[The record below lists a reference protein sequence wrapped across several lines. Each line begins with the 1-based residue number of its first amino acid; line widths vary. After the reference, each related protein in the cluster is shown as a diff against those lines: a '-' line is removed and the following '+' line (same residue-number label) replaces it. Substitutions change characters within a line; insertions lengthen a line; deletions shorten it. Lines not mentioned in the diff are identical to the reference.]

1 MKQGRGRAAFVLA
14 ALVAAA
20 VLLVISAAAEE
31 AGAFSWK
38 CPEEIRKDATGLWD
52 YGVLEDGTA
61 VITGFTI
68 DGTNLKIPDEVDGIP
83 VTAVARAPLD
93 KPDYTKMRA
102 VKKVSLPKGLK
113 AIEQQAFEYFSAMN
127 TINIPGGIETI
138 GYAAFR
144 ECRSL
149 KNITIPESVVSIGDE
164 AFSKCSSLASPKL
177 PSSLARIGNR
187 VFYQCGKITNV
198 KLPASVRTVGDYAF
212 AYCQVGKLSLEEGLE
227 EIGEGAFLGHKLRE
241 ITLPSTLKS
250 VGNRAF
256 QPDGNKGIKS
266 VTFNSASVRIGT
278 GVFGYDDGWSRFYRK
293 LQSGET
299 DLKKEDYDKNDPENW
314 IDYYRDSDSFGQD
327 TITVSCYPGSTAD
340 LAYQYHVSKKY
351 LKGGEG
357 NAATAAAE
365 RVFRAGQYTNADRVY
380 ELVIPEGV
388 EELEDYAFAELGTL
402 NKITLPST
410 LTRIGAHAFENCV
423 GLNEVVIGAKA
434 MAEIGEAAFSGC
446 VELKSITIP
455 DGITEIGNS
464 AFKQCRKLETVKMP
478 KNGVTRIGDRAFY
491 GCAALK
497 ALALCPETES
507 IGKEAFMNCGV
518 PALTLPDS
526 VASVG
531 RRAFYASGLTSLK
544 FPAGMEEIPESLC
557 AYSAKLATVT
567 LPKQVR
573 RIGREAFYKCPVSSL
588 ALPEGLE
595 SIGERAFAFDS
606 AYALQQ
612 YGVNKYVSKL
622 RNLKLPASLKV
633 IEKEAFLANDAL
645 SSVSF
650 AKGCGLEEIG
660 ESAFAYCL
668 RLGSLEIPNSVRT
681 VGDSAFNRCVTL
693 RNVTVGAGVETL
705 GKGVFE
711 HCVKMTRLAFTAS
724 PKEIGKDLV
733 KNHGSRLT
741 VICPG
746 TDTEIYAYFQA
757 NFKKVK
763 IQVPKKK

>member
-1 MKQGRGRAAFVLA
+1 MKRGRILFALA
-14 ALVAAA
+14 ALAAA
-20 VLLVISAAAEE
+20 VLLVFSAAAEE
-31 AGAFSWK
+31 AAASSWK
-38 CPEEIRKDATGLWD
+38 CPEEIRKDASGLWD

-68 DGTNLKIPDEVDGIP
+68 DGTSLKIPDEVDGIP

-93 KPDYTKMRA
+93 KPDYAKMRA

-113 AIEQQAFEYFSAMN
+113 AIEQQAFEFFSAMD
-127 TINIPGGIETI
+127 TVNIPAGVETI

-149 KNITIPESVVSIGDE
+149 KSITIPAGVVSIGDE

-177 PSSLARIGNR
+177 PSSLDRIGNR
-187 VFYQCGKITNV
+187 VFYQCGKITSV
-198 KLPASVRTVGDYAF
+198 KVPASVRAVGDYAF
-212 AYCQVGKLSLEEGLE
+212 AYCPVGKLSLEEGLE

-256 QPDGNKGIKS
+256 QPEGNKGIKS
-266 VTFNSASVRIGT
+266 VVFNSASVRIGT
-278 GVFGYDDGWSRFYRK
+278 GVFGYDDGWSKFYRK

-340 LAYQYHVSKKY
+340 LAYRYHVSKKY
-351 LKGGEG
+351 LKGGTET
-357 NAATAAAE
+357 AATAAAD

-410 LTRIGAHAFENCV
+410 LTRIGAHAFENCA
-423 GLNEVVIGAKA
+423 GLNQVVISAKA
-434 MAEIGEAAFSGC
+434 MEEIGEAAFSGC

-464 AFKQCRKLETVKMP
+464 VFEQCRKLETVKMP
-478 KNGVTRIGDRAFY
+478 KNGVTRIGDRAFF

-497 ALALCPETES
+497 TLTLCPETES

-518 PALTLPDS
+518 PSLTIPDS
-526 VASVG
+526 VVSIG
-531 RRAFYASGLTSLK
+531 RRAFYASGLASLK
-544 FPAGMEEIPESLC
+544 FPAGTEEIPESLC
-557 AYSAKLATVT
+557 AYSTKLSAVT
-567 LPKQVR
+567 LPKKLR
-573 RIGREAFYKCPVSSL
+573 RIGKEAFYKCPLSSL
-588 ALPEGLE
+588 SLPEGLE
-595 SIGERAFAFDS
+595 SIGERAFAFDCL
-606 AYALQQ
+606 YAMQQ
-612 YGVNKYVSKL
+612 YGRGKYVSKL
-622 RNLKLPASLKV
+622 RGLKLPASLV
-633 IEKEAFLANDAL
+633 TVGKEAFLANDAL
-645 SSVSF
+645 SSVTF
-650 AKGCGLEEIG
+650 AKNCRLEEIG

-668 RLGSLEIPNSVRT
+668 RLGSLAIPDSVRT

-693 RNVTVGAGVETL
+693 RNVTVGTGVETL

-711 HCVKMTRLAFTAS
+711 HCVKMKRLAFTAS
-724 PKEIGKDLV
+724 PKQIGEDLV
-733 KNHGSRLT
+733 KNHSSRLT
-741 VICPG
+741 VVCPG
-746 TDTEIYAYFQA
+746 TDTEIYAYLQA
-757 NFKKVK
+757 NYRKVK
-763 IQVPKKK
+763 IQVSKKK